1 MNKKILTALLALL
14 TAASAVLTSCGGEK
28 TDAVT
33 EAGDT
38 QPSDT
43 TAAVE
48 TVPEETKPKLELP
61 DDIDLD
67 GYTVNFAVQESA
79 GWVQQRDFKFSD
91 EASGEP
97 VNDAAKERIQKVE
110 EQLNCKIAAHE
121 LGNDAGVASKAQAEI
136 LAGGSA
142 YDVIMPGMTSIASL
156 GNQGLLLDLNSVEHI
171 DTSKPWWSQQVT
183 KHLSI
188 GGKLYFTLGDLS
200 IIDNDGI
207 ATIGFNKQLVENY
220 DLESPYDYVFD
231 GTWTSDKMFSMA
243 KKVTKDLNGDGVM
256 DKNDLYG
263 FVSNNNNLIYNLFG
277 GGVTLT
283 DKDKDDMP
291 YASINNE
298 RTIAIIDQFV
308 DFLNSGSYYTAAN
321 IFGDV
326 VGGNNAFMNGQMLFR
341 MISMFRFTQMRDMET
356 DFGFVTIPKY
366 DESQDSYYHGYS
378 YASPGTAIPV
388 TVKDTSAVG
397 AAVEAM
403 SYYGREIMLPAYY
416 DITLQGK
423 IARDDESA
431 GVLDLIFDT
440 AMLDLGT
447 LYNFGGMRDIFTA
460 MVETK
465 TNTFTSTYAS
475 IEQNVNTAI
484 DKLVETVSALD

>member
-1 MNKKILTALLALL
+1 MNKKLISSILALL
-14 TAASAVLTSCGGEK
+14 MLASTVLVSCGDSG
-28 TDAVT
+28 DAADVKNT
-33 EAGDT
+33 T
-38 QPSDT
+38 QANDT
-43 TAAVE
+43 TEAVE
-48 TVPEETKPKLELP
+48 TVPEETGPKLELP
-61 DDIDLD
+61 EDIDLN
-67 GYTVNFAVQESA
+67 GRTVNFAVQESA
-79 GWVQQRDFKFSD
+79 GWVQQRDFKFSE

-97 VNDAAKERIQKVE
+97 VNDAAKERIQKTE
-110 EQLNCKIAAHE
+110 ELLNCKIAAHE

-136 LAGGSA
+136 LAGGNA

-156 GNQGLLLDLNSVEHI
+156 GTQGLLHDLNSIEHI

-207 ATIGFNKQLVENY
+207 ATIGFNKQLVEDY
-220 DLESPYDYVFD
+220 DLESPYEYVFN

-243 KKVTKDLNGDGVM
+243 KKATKDLNGDGVM
-256 DKNDLYG
+256 DGNDLYG

-298 RTIAIIDQFV
+298 RTIAIIDQYI
-308 DFLNSGSYYTAAN
+308 DFINSGNYYTAAN

-326 VGGNNAFMNGQMLFR
+326 VGGNNAFMNNQMLFR

-356 DFGFVTIPKY
+356 DFGFVTIPKF

-378 YASPGTAIPV
+378 YASPGTASPV
-388 TVKDTSAVG
+388 TVKDTAAVG
-397 AAVEAM
+397 AAVETM

-447 LYNFGGMRDIFTA
+447 LYNFGGMRDIYTN
-460 MVETK
+460 MVDTK
-465 TNTFTSTYAS
+465 TNNFTSTYAS
-475 IEQNVNTAI
+475 IEQTVNTAI
-484 DKLVETVSALD
+484 GTLVETVSALN